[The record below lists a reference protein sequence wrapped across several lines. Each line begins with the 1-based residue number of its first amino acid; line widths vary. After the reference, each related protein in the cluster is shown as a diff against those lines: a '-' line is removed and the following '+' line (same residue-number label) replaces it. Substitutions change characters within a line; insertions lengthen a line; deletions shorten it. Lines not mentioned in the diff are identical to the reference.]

1 MPVPHPPN
9 TRSDTAAV
17 PGQLYRYISSEN
29 PEAARKVINDI
40 YETGNK
46 IKAFPAIG
54 RIVPE
59 IRRNN
64 IREVFCFEYR
74 IIYRIGS
81 RRIFILTVRHMK
93 QRSKK
98 KDIAGDAYTNIIRI
112 PSVSSVYQ
120 GAVK

>member
-1 MPVPHPPN
+1 MKVAWSYVALGN
-9 TRSDTAAV
+9 LIEANK
-17 PGQLYRYISSEN
+17 YISSEN

-46 IKAFPAIG
+46 IKEFPEKG

-64 IREVFCFEYR
+64 IREVFCSEYR
-74 IIYRIGS
+74 IIYRIES

-93 QRSKK
+93 QRLKK
-98 KDIAGDAYTNIIRI
+98 KDIKATAG
-112 PSVSSVYQ
+112 V
-120 GAVK
+120 